1 MNLTTTR
8 AERTACAGPDIA
20 LRPFYNPTSEPEV
33 RHPSPDAHV
42 PGSSVSDAESG
53 HRSVQTDDETFGML
67 LLGIGYDTSIA

>member
-1 MNLTTTR
+1 MNATTTR
-8 AERTACAGPDIA
+8 AAKTACAEPGIA
-20 LRPFYNPTSEPEV
+20 LRRLYNTTSEPEV
-33 RHPSPDAHV
+33 RQPSPDAHV